1 MTKDNVPFGL
11 VSVARAPLVGR
22 DAEMAILDEALE
34 FVERERK
41 PRIVTLIGPQG
52 IGKSRLIQDFVIRHR
67 AGSALLPR
75 VYRGSARDTDA
86 AFGLFARLLK
96 MRFGLVDGMD
106 REAAKTAVRAQVS
119 KVLDDRKVGD
129 VCYFLGQFL
138 EIPFEESP
146 LTRAMN
152 DEPNEGRLMR
162 RAVFK
167 AFIEADAK
175 NSPMCLVFDDLH
187 WAHDDSLSLLRYL
200 LEYLDA
206 PLLIICAARPELLVN
221 AEAFARAGEARH
233 AVREIEPLSDA
244 DSTTVMEALLAPA
257 RGSAPEAD
265 QGLADLVDRA
275 TGFASGNPL
284 MLEQMVRIYHD
295 SGVLEEETVLSGEP
309 VWRVH
314 LDKLATARLPLTIED
329 AVSARIGA
337 LEPDERRLLELGAAM
352 GSVFWSAGFLPLGR
366 MGQEA
371 PELWRLANATTTDHG
386 DGETVRIREILE
398 ELVER
403 DYILKL
409 PDSTFPSSDEYI
421 FKHNKERE
429 AISKRTSP
437 ALLKRYHAV
446 LADWMEHQE
455 TIRANEEY
463 IAMLADHREKAG
475 EPVRAGLDYVEAG
488 NAARRRYASSK
499 ACEYYAKGLELLGDA
514 HAGRRIDALHD
525 YGDVLLLAGRIDDA
539 LATFREMLTLAFR
552 LNLLHKGGAAHNRI
566 GRLYRDT
573 GALEDAQK
581 HLEAAMVLFRSAG
594 DERGVAS
601 TTDDI
606 GKLMWLKGEYTTA
619 LVHLR
624 DGLARRRRLG
634 DRRSISLSFNNLGIV
649 LQETGQFRQALEA
662 FEQALTIRREIGDL
676 VGVVAT
682 LNNLGV
688 IAQDGRDFE
697 GALRLF
703 NEAFEVAKQ
712 IGDRNRIALV
722 LTNVGET
729 QYRSGHPAKAIETL
743 HQAEEHFDELGDRL
757 GLAEVLR
764 ALGKAYLLQGDL
776 TKARDAI
783 GRAVD
788 LFALVRSKA
797 HLGIALRTLGE
808 ITAAGGWGPTHTKS
822 AREYFARSA
831 AIFEQTGNEVELA
844 RTFTAF
850 SIFLKN
856 QPELASDAAAVAE
869 AARMT
874 SAADAIFARLKT
886 STEAIP
892 PNLLSGRASIPD
904 V

>member
-22 DAEMAILDEALE
+22 DAEMAILDEALA
-34 FVERERK
+34 FVEREHK

-96 MRFGLVDGMD
+96 MRFGLVDGME
-106 REAAKTAVRAQVS
+106 REAAKAAVRAQVS

-138 EIPFEESP
+138 DIPFEESP

-152 DEPNEGRLMR
+152 DEPSEGRLMR
-162 RAVFK
+162 RAIFK
-167 AFIEADAK
+167 AFIEADARH
-175 NSPMCLVFDDLH
+175 SPMCLVFDDLH

-206 PLLIICAARPELLVN
+206 PLLLVCAARPELLVN
-221 AEAFARAGEARH
+221 AEGFARAGESRH
-233 AVREIEPLSDA
+233 TVVEIEPLGDA
-244 DSTTVMEALLAPA
+244 DATSVMEALLAPA
-257 RGSAPEAD
+257 ATDGAAPAE
-265 QGLADLVDRA
+265 LVELA

-295 SGVLEEETVLSGEP
+295 TGVLEEETVLSGEP
-309 VWRVH
+309 RWNVH
-314 LDKLATARLPLTIED
+314 LDKIATARLPLTIED

-366 MGQEA
+366 MGRDA
-371 PELWRLANATTTDHG
+371 PDVWQIANTTSTGHG
-386 DGETVRIREILE
+386 DDETARIRGLLN

-409 PDSTFPSSDEYI
+409 PDSTFPNSDEYI

-429 AISKRTSP
+429 AIQRRTSP

-475 EPVRAGLDYVEAG
+475 EAVRAGLDYVDAG

-514 HAGRRIDALHD
+514 HAGKRIDALHD

-573 GALEDAQK
+573 GALDEAQR
-581 HLEAAMVLFRSAG
+581 HLEAAMVLFRAAG

-634 DRRSISLSFNNLGIV
+634 DRRSIALSFNNLGIV
-649 LQETGQFRQALEA
+649 LSETGQFKQALEA
-662 FEQALTIRREIGDL
+662 FEQALGIRRDVGDL

-688 IAQDGRDFE
+688 IAQDARDFDA
-697 GALRLF
+697 ALKFF
-703 NEAFEVAKQ
+703 NEAFDVAKQ

-729 QYRSGHPAKAIETL
+729 LYRSGHPAKAIETL

-831 AIFEQTGNEVELA
+831 TIFEQTGNEVELA

-850 SIFLKN
+850 SNFLKN
-856 QPELASDAAAVAE
+856 QPELASDAAAIAE
-869 AARMT
+869 ANRMT
-874 SAADAIFARLKT
+874 TAAGAIFARLKT
-886 STEAIP
+886 STESIP